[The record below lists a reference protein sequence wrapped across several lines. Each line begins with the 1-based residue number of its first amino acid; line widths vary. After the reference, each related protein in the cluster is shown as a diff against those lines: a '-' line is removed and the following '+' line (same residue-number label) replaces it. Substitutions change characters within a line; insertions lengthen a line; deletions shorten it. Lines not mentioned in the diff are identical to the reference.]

1 MRYKYACFSCEHKT
15 NDKEDNCG
23 CYSSL
28 VENDTEVTS
37 WDCPHDQKYGHPR
50 PNDCKKRTRTRS
62 CQDKSEILGVP
73 RKRNEIGCC
82 YPMGEG

>member
-1 MRYKYACFSCEHKT
+1 MDEYE
-15 NDKEDNCG
+15 
-23 CYSSL
+23 SSNIRL
-28 VENDTEVTS
+28 T
-37 WDCPHDQKYGHPR
+37 
-50 PNDCKKRTRTRS
+50 S